1 MVNLYNLHLWGFGQD
16 IGARKVTT
24 GLRIRRKGLKMSSAH
39 LLPIALITALMTLVP
54 SVLIPGML
62 PAGHADT
69 GTYTYNGS
77 SPLAVIDPTQNNLQ
91 TWFDGARY
99 MKRTLYTLSGYVI
112 DVWCTEVVLPGS
124 TCPTDS
130 IRSPNGRILADPAT
144 NVNLYAVWTANTYGI
159 VWDGNSG
166 TTNSIGGSTTYTTD
180 SSIAFIPTTE
190 PAKSLDG
197 RGWTFAGWFD
207 SPSGGTRVTDGSYTP
222 SSPYGRITIYA
233 HWIENTVTWESN
245 GATQSNTST
254 GATSYVTGSSI
265 YIPTAAT
272 LKTGYTFDGWFDSP
286 SGGTQVTDTYVPPSP
301 YGPVTFYAHWTP
313 NSNRIA
319 WHDEGADIRGAS
331 GGAENFLSGSPIAT
345 IPSTAPQK
353 TGYQFAGWF
362 TAQSGGT
369 QVSDT
374 FVPPSPDG
382 LVNFYAHWTPNSN
395 PIAWHNE
402 GADVRESRGGAD
414 NFLSGS
420 PIATIPSTAPQ
431 KTGYQFAGWFT
442 AQSGGAQVT
451 DGSYTPTIYDLVEIW
466 AHWTANE
473 DIDQSYAIK
482 WNGQGATTASI
493 GGSASYSNGSSVTTI
508 PTTAPQKTGYTFA
521 GWFTDSTSGL
531 QLTNGSY
538 SPPSPYG
545 EVTFYAHWSAG
556 ANTAQSDESSR
567 NAKAKAEAEAAAA
580 KHEAE
585 KQSARSEITSK
596 LQYGKELTVETFATA
611 EIPGITAD
619 NIAAVQAEILALHEG
634 PRTDIN
640 VVLKVARKYEV
651 VGNIASDQV
660 NYLLPTTFVEIGLIP
675 ATSKNK
681 VALVSAIRKLPV
693 SARDTYAEIKAAI
706 DATTASLQARKDRL
720 AAVITRNT
728 SRNTK

>member
-54 SVLIPGML
+54 NVLIPGML

-77 SPLAVIDPTQNNLQ
+77 SPLAVIDPTQNNLE

-99 MKRTLYTLSGYVI
+99 KKRTLYTLSGYVI

-180 SSIAFIPTTE
+180 SSIAFIPTKE

-272 LKTGYTFDGWFDSP
+272 LKTGYQFAGWFTAQ
-286 SGGTQVTDTYVPPSP
+286 SGGTQVSDTFVPPSP

-331 GGAENFLSGSPIAT
+331 GGAE
-345 IPSTAPQK
+345 
-353 TGYQFAGWF
+353 
-362 TAQSGGT
+362 
-369 QVSDT
+369 
-374 FVPPSPDG
+374 
-382 LVNFYAHWTPNSN
+382 
-395 PIAWHNE
+395 
-402 GADVRESRGGAD
+402 

-596 LQYGKELTVETFATA
+596 LQYAKELTVETFATA

>member
-1 MVNLYNLHLWGFGQD
+1 
-16 IGARKVTT
+16 
-24 GLRIRRKGLKMSSAH
+24 MSSAH

-54 SVLIPGML
+54 NVLIPGML

-99 MKRTLYTLSGYVI
+99 KKRTLYTLSGYVI

-331 GGAENFLSGSPIAT
+331 GGA
-345 IPSTAPQK
+345 
-353 TGYQFAGWF
+353 
-362 TAQSGGT
+362 
-369 QVSDT
+369 
-374 FVPPSPDG
+374 
-382 LVNFYAHWTPNSN
+382 
-395 PIAWHNE
+395 
-402 GADVRESRGGAD
+402 D

-596 LQYGKELTVETFATA
+596 LQYAKELTVETFATA

-681 VALVSAIRKLPV
+681 VALVSAIRKLLV

>member
-1 MVNLYNLHLWGFGQD
+1 
-16 IGARKVTT
+16 
-24 GLRIRRKGLKMSSAH
+24 MSGS
-39 LLPIALITALMTLVP
+39 PIATIPSTAP
-54 SVLIPGML
+54 QK
-62 PAGHADT
+62 
-69 GTYTYNGS
+69 NGY
-77 SPLAVIDPTQNNLQ
+77 Q
-91 TWFDGARY
+91 
-99 MKRTLYTLSGYVI
+99 
-112 DVWCTEVVLPGS
+112 
-124 TCPTDS
+124 
-130 IRSPNGRILADPAT
+130 
-144 NVNLYAVWTANTYGI
+144 
-159 VWDGNSG
+159 
-166 TTNSIGGSTTYTTD
+166 
-180 SSIAFIPTTE
+180 
-190 PAKSLDG
+190 
-197 RGWTFAGWFD
+197 FAGWF
-207 SPSGGTRVTDGSYTP
+207 
-222 SSPYGRITIYA
+222 
-233 HWIENTVTWESN
+233 
-245 GATQSNTST
+245 
-254 GATSYVTGSSI
+254 
-265 YIPTAAT
+265 TAQ
-272 LKTGYTFDGWFDSP
+272 

-331 GGAENFLSGSPIAT
+331 GGAE
-345 IPSTAPQK
+345 
-353 TGYQFAGWF
+353 
-362 TAQSGGT
+362 
-369 QVSDT
+369 
-374 FVPPSPDG
+374 
-382 LVNFYAHWTPNSN
+382 
-395 PIAWHNE
+395 
-402 GADVRESRGGAD
+402 

-596 LQYGKELTVETFATA
+596 LQYAKELTVETFATA

>member
-54 SVLIPGML
+54 NVLIPGML

-77 SPLAVIDPTQNNLQ
+77 SPLAVIDPTQNNLE

-99 MKRTLYTLSGYVI
+99 KKRTLYTLSGYVI

-180 SSIAFIPTTE
+180 SSIAFIPTKE

-272 LKTGYTFDGWFDSP
+272 LKTGYQFAGWFTAQ

-331 GGAENFLSGSPIAT
+331 GGAE
-345 IPSTAPQK
+345 
-353 TGYQFAGWF
+353 
-362 TAQSGGT
+362 
-369 QVSDT
+369 
-374 FVPPSPDG
+374 
-382 LVNFYAHWTPNSN
+382 
-395 PIAWHNE
+395 
-402 GADVRESRGGAD
+402 

-596 LQYGKELTVETFATA
+596 LQYAKELTVETFATA

>member
-54 SVLIPGML
+54 NVLIPGML

-99 MKRTLYTLSGYVI
+99 KKRTLYTLSGYVI

-319 WHDEGADIRGAS
+319 WHDQGADIRGAS
-331 GGAENFLSGSPIAT
+331 GGAE
-345 IPSTAPQK
+345 
-353 TGYQFAGWF
+353 
-362 TAQSGGT
+362 
-369 QVSDT
+369 
-374 FVPPSPDG
+374 
-382 LVNFYAHWTPNSN
+382 
-395 PIAWHNE
+395 
-402 GADVRESRGGAD
+402 

>member
-54 SVLIPGML
+54 NVLIPGML

-77 SPLAVIDPTQNNLQ
+77 SPLAVIDPTQNNLE

-99 MKRTLYTLSGYVI
+99 KKRTLYTLSGYVI

-272 LKTGYTFDGWFDSP
+272 LKTGYQFAGWFTAQ
-286 SGGTQVTDTYVPPSP
+286 SGGTQVSDTFVPPSP

-331 GGAENFLSGSPIAT
+331 GGAE
-345 IPSTAPQK
+345 
-353 TGYQFAGWF
+353 
-362 TAQSGGT
+362 
-369 QVSDT
+369 
-374 FVPPSPDG
+374 
-382 LVNFYAHWTPNSN
+382 
-395 PIAWHNE
+395 
-402 GADVRESRGGAD
+402 

-596 LQYGKELTVETFATA
+596 LQYAKELTVETFATA

>member
-54 SVLIPGML
+54 NVLIPGML

-99 MKRTLYTLSGYVI
+99 KKRTLYTLSGYVI

-130 IRSPNGRILADPAT
+130 IRSPNGRMGADPAT

-272 LKTGYTFDGWFDSP
+272 LKTGY
-286 SGGTQVTDTYVPPSP
+286 
-301 YGPVTFYAHWTP
+301 
-313 NSNRIA
+313 
-319 WHDEGADIRGAS
+319 
-331 GGAENFLSGSPIAT
+331 
-345 IPSTAPQK
+345 
-353 TGYQFAGWF
+353 QFAGWF
-362 TAQSGGT
+362 SAQSGGT

>member
-54 SVLIPGML
+54 NVLIPGML

-77 SPLAVIDPTQNNLQ
+77 SPLAVIDPTQNNLE
-91 TWFDGARY
+91 TWFGGARY
-99 MKRTLYTLSGYVI
+99 KKRDLYTLSGYVI

-233 HWIENTVTWESN
+233 HWITNTVTWESN

-272 LKTGYTFDGWFDSP
+272 LKTGYQFAGWFTAQ

-331 GGAENFLSGSPIAT
+331 GGAE
-345 IPSTAPQK
+345 
-353 TGYQFAGWF
+353 
-362 TAQSGGT
+362 
-369 QVSDT
+369 
-374 FVPPSPDG
+374 
-382 LVNFYAHWTPNSN
+382 
-395 PIAWHNE
+395 
-402 GADVRESRGGAD
+402 

-596 LQYGKELTVETFATA
+596 LQYAKELTVETFATA

>member
-54 SVLIPGML
+54 NVLIPGML

-99 MKRTLYTLSGYVI
+99 KKRTLYTLSGYVI

-331 GGAENFLSGSPIAT
+331 GGAE
-345 IPSTAPQK
+345 
-353 TGYQFAGWF
+353 
-362 TAQSGGT
+362 
-369 QVSDT
+369 
-374 FVPPSPDG
+374 
-382 LVNFYAHWTPNSN
+382 
-395 PIAWHNE
+395 
-402 GADVRESRGGAD
+402 